1 MSSDEVQT
9 SAFPEIVP
17 EAPVVRSE
25 ASQSLL
31 VPRTPGW
38 VLVANRGGPQG
49 FHRVKTVGVEG
60 SVRTMCGITG
70 RPITDSERMIVPCA
84 ACQAVVPA

>member
-1 MSSDEVQT
+1 MSDEVQS

-25 ASQSLL
+25 RSVVAPT
-31 VPRTPGW
+31 PRDPGW

-49 FHRVKTVGVEG
+49 FHRVKTVGTEG
-60 SVRTMCGITG
+60 SVRTLCGVTG
-70 RPITDSERMIVPCA
+70 RVISEHERSIVPCA
-84 ACQAVVPA
+84 ACQAVVPV